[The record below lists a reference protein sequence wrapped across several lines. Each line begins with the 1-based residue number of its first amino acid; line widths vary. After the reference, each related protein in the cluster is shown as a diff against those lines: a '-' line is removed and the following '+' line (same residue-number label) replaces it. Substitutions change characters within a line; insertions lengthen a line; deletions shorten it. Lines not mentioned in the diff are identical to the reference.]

1 MSDLT
6 TRARKRADRCDAK
19 YADGTGALLRELS
32 DEIEHVVS
40 IARAHAELAEKRLE
54 WNQGLRA
61 EIKRLSERAA
71 LVDELRKSGRAVLED
86 MQALIGDSEGVAG
99 LHLNGDIAPWDTLLT
114 GGEYEQWL
122 MSLDEFETAL
132 ARADAARGGG
142 G

>member
-1 MSDLT
+1 MSNLT

-61 EIKRLSERAA
+61 DNKRLSERAA
-71 LVDELRKSGRAVLED
+71 LVDELRRGLMAMRDAGDPPKRTSRHAEFVAAVD
-86 MQALIGDSEGVAG
+86 AANDLI
-99 LHLNGDIAPWDTLLT
+99 
-114 GGEYEQWL
+114 
-122 MSLDEFETAL
+122 
-132 ARADAARGGG
+132 ARADAARGEGG
-142 G
+142 